1 MRMQN
6 RSAPSL
12 VVLQQGMVSVPPGIH
27 IPATGDKKGCIFPC
41 SGASMGGG
49 VKLGAVRFEYATDQ
63 NQGTSNIFV
72 RFGERF

>member
-1 MRMQN
+1 MLCG
-6 RSAPSL
+6 A
-12 VVLQQGMVSVPPGIH
+12 VLSSGMPKCCNQCLI
-27 IPATGDKKGCIFPC
+27 DGCIVLC